1 MDEEPEEKGVKETIK
16 ERLLEAT
23 DTDSLRS
30 IRLDLKAE
38 GFSPG
43 SIDACCSELRKKGL
57 LKFEKTTA
65 LTKALPVENLIAEL
79 RLPEIVNGQREVFDA
94 GVNYAMKNIVIAVR
108 ICQEL
113 SAMGIAQSKPLLGM
127 AQELR
132 QSDSQ
137 AATAAAQMASE
148 RVLAHVMPQLAELRE
163 ATKSVPKATTTSPKN
178 MDEVFMRPLG
188 KIMEVM
194 TEQMIGGMFAGF
206 SGGQSQG
213 WVFETRKEAPASS
226 QAAPP
231 ASETSE

>member
-1 MDEEPEEKGVKETIK
+1 MAAEPEEKGVKETIK
-16 ERLLEAT
+16 ERLLEAA
-23 DTDSLRS
+23 DADSLRS
-30 IRLDLKAE
+30 IRLDLKSE

-43 SIDACCSELRKKGL
+43 SIDACCSELRKKGF

-65 LTKALPVENLIAEL
+65 LAKSLPVENLINEL

-137 AATAAAQMASE
+137 AATAAAQLASE
-148 RVLAHVMPQLAELRE
+148 RVLANVMPQLAELRE
-163 ATKSVPKATTTSPKN
+163 ATKNVSKPVTPPAKN
-178 MDEVFMRPLG
+178 MDEVFSRPLG

-194 TEQMIGGMFAGF
+194 TDQMIGRMFPGF
-206 SGGQSQG
+206 GNSQNQG
-213 WVFETRKEAPASS
+213 WEFETRQETPATD
-226 QAAPP
+226 PKG
-231 ASETSE
+231 

>member
-1 MDEEPEEKGVKETIK
+1 MDADTEEKGVKETIK

-23 DTDSLRS
+23 DADTLRS

-43 SIDACCSELRKKGL
+43 SIDACCSELRKKGF
-57 LKFEKTTA
+57 LKYEKTTA

-148 RVLAHVMPQLAELRE
+148 RVLAHVMPQLEELRV
-163 ATKSVPKATTTSPKN
+163 ATKSVPKATTPPPKD
-178 MDEVFMRPLG
+178 MDEVFVRPLG
-188 KIMEVM
+188 KIMQAM
-194 TEQMIGGMFAGF
+194 TDQMIGRMFPGF
-206 SGGQSQG
+206 NSGQNQG
-213 WVFETRKEAPASS
+213 WEFETR
-226 QAAPP
+226 Q
-231 ASETSE
+231 ETPTSTDSGTNE